1 MQQKTYDVV
10 IIGGGPAGYTAAL
23 YCVRAGFVTL
33 LLEKFSAGGQMI
45 QTQQIDNYPGFFE
58 GIDGFT
64 LGDNMKKCAERFSA
78 TTVQQEVISVDLK
91 SKIKTIKTASEQYF
105 AKAVILATG
114 AEHRKLGL
122 ENEDE
127 LSGRGVSYCASC
139 DGMFYKNKTVAVV
152 GGGNTAAAEALVLSR
167 VCNKVYLIHRKST
180 MRATKI
186 YYEQLSKSE
195 NVVFKWNC
203 EVKKLISDNKLK
215 EIKIVNNKTN
225 ESENLQ
231 VDGLFISVGMIPTTN
246 LYKGQIN
253 SDEWGYVIA
262 DETTKT
268 NIPGVF
274 AVGDLRTKPLRQIVT
289 ATADGAVA
297 AHYVEKYLTTTFKDK

>member
-33 LLEKFSAGGQMI
+33 VFERFSAGGQMI

-122 ENEDE
+122 ENENE

-139 DGMFYKNKTVAVV
+139 DGMFYKNKTIAVV
-152 GGGNTAAAEALVLSR
+152 GGGNTAAADALMLSR
-167 VCNKVYLIHRKST
+167 ICNKVYLIHRKST

-195 NVVFKWNC
+195 NVVFKLNC
-203 EVKKLISDNKLK
+203 EVKKLTANNKLK

-225 ESENLQ
+225 EYENLQ

-246 LYKGQIN
+246 LYKGQIDL
-253 SDEWGYVIA
+253 DEQGYVIA

>member
-64 LGDNMKKCAERFSA
+64 LGDNMKKCAERFGA

>member
-122 ENEDE
+122 ENENE

>member
-33 LLEKFSAGGQMI
+33 VFERFSAGGQMI

-122 ENEDE
+122 ENENE

-139 DGMFYKNKTVAVV
+139 DGMFYKNKTIAVV
-152 GGGNTAAAEALVLSR
+152 GGGNTAAADALVLSR
-167 VCNKVYLIHRKST
+167 ICNKVYLIHRKST

-203 EVKKLISDNKLK
+203 EVKKLTADNKLK

-225 ESENLQ
+225 EYENLQ
-231 VDGLFISVGMIPTTN
+231 VDGLFISIGMNPTTN

>member
-1 MQQKTYDVV
+1 
-10 IIGGGPAGYTAAL
+10 
-23 YCVRAGFVTL
+23 
-33 LLEKFSAGGQMI
+33 
-45 QTQQIDNYPGFFE
+45 
-58 GIDGFT
+58 
-64 LGDNMKKCAERFSA
+64 
-78 TTVQQEVISVDLK
+78 
-91 SKIKTIKTASEQYF
+91 
-105 AKAVILATG
+105 
-114 AEHRKLGL
+114 
-122 ENEDE
+122 
-127 LSGRGVSYCASC
+127 
-139 DGMFYKNKTVAVV
+139 
-152 GGGNTAAAEALVLSR
+152 
-167 VCNKVYLIHRKST
+167 

-297 AHYVEKYLTTTFKDK
+297 AHYVEKYLTNTFKDK

>member
-203 EVKKLISDNKLK
+203 EVKKLIYDNKLK
-215 EIKIVNNKTN
+215 EIRIVNNKTN
-225 ESENLQ
+225 GSENLQ

-268 NIPGVF
+268 NIPGIF

>member
-64 LGDNMKKCAERFSA
+64 LGDNMKKCAERFGA

-122 ENEDE
+122 ENENE